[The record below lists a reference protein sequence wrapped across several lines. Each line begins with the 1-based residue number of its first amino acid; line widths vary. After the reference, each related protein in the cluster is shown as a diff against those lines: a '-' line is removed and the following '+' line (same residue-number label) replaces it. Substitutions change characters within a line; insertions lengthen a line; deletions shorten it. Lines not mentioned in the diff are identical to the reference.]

1 MNVLVVGYGSM
12 GRRRIRLYKQLDKNA
27 EFICVDSNSERIK
40 QIKDDGHIAYADLK
54 EAIKENPDYAF
65 VCTSP
70 LSHAAIIPILL
81 KNKINTFTEINLS
94 SKNYDEM
101 IQLAKENDVKL
112 FLSSTM
118 IYKKQIQK
126 IKELVQKEVQPL
138 TYIYHIGQYLPD
150 WHPWESYKDFFIG
163 KKESNGCR
171 EIYAIQLPWIIDTF
185 GEVERVNKTSHK
197 TTKLEID
204 YDDSYI
210 TTFEH
215 KNGSKGVF
223 VVDIVSRVAT
233 TYLEIIGENLHIT
246 WDGSNDGLKIYNINE
261 RKVERFMAYENL
273 EHNEKYAVNIVE
285 NTYLDEI
292 KDFVSFILNGTEPKW
307 SIQKDYYVLGLIDK
321 IEGGDN
327 TILF

>member
-1 MNVLVVGYGSM
+1 MKVLVIGYGSM
-12 GRRRIRLYKQLDKNA
+12 GRRRIRLFKQIDPA
-27 EFICVDSNSERIK
+27 AHFICVDSNNNRLK
-40 QIKDDGHIAYADLK
+40 QVEHDGRTPFANLDDAIQEKPDL
-54 EAIKENPDYAF
+54 AF

-101 IQLAKENDVKL
+101 IRLAKENNVKL
-112 FLSSTM
+112 FLSST
-118 IYKKQIQK
+118 ILYKKQIQK
-126 IKELVQKEVQPL
+126 IKQLVQKESLPL

-185 GEVERVNKTSHK
+185 GEVSNLYSVSHK
-197 TTKLEID
+197 STNLEID

-210 TTFEH
+210 TTLEH
-215 KNGSKGVF
+215 KNGTKGVF
-223 VVDIVSRVAT
+223 VVDVVSRVAK
-233 TYLEIIGENLHIT
+233 TYLEVIGENIHLT
-246 WDGSNDGLKIYNINE
+246 WDGSNDGLKIYNTAE
-261 RKVERFMAYENL
+261 KKTETFTAYEN
-273 EHNEKYAVNIVE
+273 EVHNENYAATIVE

-292 KDFVSFILNGTEPKW
+292 RDFVNYVYNGTEPKW
-307 SIQKDYYVLGLIDK
+307 SIEKDYAVLDLIDK
-321 IEGGDN
+321 IEG
-327 TILF
+327 LK

>member
-1 MNVLVVGYGSM
+1 MKVLVIGYGSM
-12 GRRRIRLYKQLDKNA
+12 GRRRIRLYKQLDSEA
-27 EFICVDSNSERIK
+27 RFICVDSNPDRIN
-40 QIKDDGHIAYADLK
+40 QIKEDGYIAYNDLD
-54 EAIKENPDYAF
+54 EAIKERPDLAF
-65 VCTSP
+65 VSTSP
-70 LSHAAIIPILL
+70 LSHAEIIPILL

-101 IQLAKENDVKL
+101 IRLAKENNVKM

-118 IYKKQIQK
+118 MYKKQIQK
-126 IKELVQKEVQPL
+126 IKELVQKETQPL

-185 GEVERVNKTSHK
+185 GAVERVNKVSQKLTN
-197 TTKLEID
+197 LEID
-204 YDDSYI
+204 YNDSYI

-223 VVDIVSRVAT
+223 VVDVVSRVAT
-233 TYLEIIGENLHIT
+233 TYLEVIGENLHIS
-246 WDGSNDGLKIYNINE
+246 WDGSNDGLRVYNITKKRIE
-261 RKVERFMAYENL
+261 TITAYETL
-273 EHNEKYAVNIVE
+273 EHNENYAANIVE

-292 KDFVSFILNGTEPKW
+292 KDFISYVQYGTEPRW
-307 SIQKDYYVLGLIDK
+307 SIQKDYYVLDLIDK
-321 IEGGDN
+321 IEAS
-327 TILF
+327 